1 MDTRTPSTFDKKP
14 CDSAEFHGYGW
25 VWWVFSL
32 YYFIP
37 VFYTPF
43 DWFKHS
49 MMIGAYVLFIVLCVI
64 ITRTRPQRVW
74 LPIASLLLL
83 AVLITSV
90 TPGSSTFLTY
100 ACFFIG
106 LYFPTR
112 QLILWFAA
120 TGLIILGLQLYYQYP
135 VPYFVFPALTGAIA
149 VGCVGV
155 IEQFRQ
161 HTRLKEQQSHL
172 EIRQLAMIAERE
184 RIARDLHDLLGHTLS
199 SIALKAELAEKLLK
213 QEKYTEGEQ
222 HLTELNK
229 IARDTLSLVRQTVSG
244 YKHRG
249 LAGEV
254 VQLCEQL
261 RENHFV
267 VELEGELP
275 QLSAR
280 AETALILALK
290 ELTTNVLR
298 HSQGSQCTLHFA
310 HVENRLVVTLCDN
323 GKVDSLAEGNGLRG
337 IRERLHALAGSLTID
352 LKDRSCFTITLPSEN
367 LSFTGQTT

>member
-1 MDTRTPSTFDKKP
+1 METRTPSTFDKKL
-14 CDSAEFHGYGW
+14 CNSAEFHRYGW

-49 MMIGAYVLFIVLCVI
+49 VMIGAYVLFIVLC
-64 ITRTRPQRVW
+64 ITITNTRPQRVW

-83 AVLITSV
+83 AVLVTRV

-161 HTRLKEQQSHL
+161 RTRLKEQQSHL

-310 HVENRLVVTLCDN
+310 HAEDRLVVTLCDN

-352 LKDRSCFTITLPSEN
+352 LQERSCFTITLPSEN
-367 LSFTGQTT
+367 LSFAGQTA